1 MNLRPMRPNSKV
13 APMTSVPAA
22 ASDNSSKSAKVL
34 VIDDDAIFRDLLRL
48 HLSNNGYQ
56 VLVAE
61 HAIIGGH
68 LVLSEAPDLII
79 VDVEMPYINGYEFVE
94 ALKGDLETRDIPVV
108 FLTVDENVAVHAKRL
123 GAAAYLNKPVMLD
136 ALLEVVRRFTSP
148 DQRSGGKEVH

>member
-1 MNLRPMRPNSKV
+1 MPADSKV
-13 APMTSVPAA
+13 APVTAA
-22 ASDNSSKSAKVL
+22 ATPAPFGSTAKPAKVL
-34 VIDDDAIFRDLLRL
+34 VIDDDAIFRELLRI

-61 HAIIGGH
+61 HAILGGH
-68 LVLSEAPDLII
+68 LVLSETPDLII

-94 ALKGDLETRDIPVV
+94 ALKGDLETRDIPVI

-136 ALLEVVRRFTSP
+136 ALLDAV
-148 DQRSGGKEVH
+148 QRILSSVQRNGGKEAR

>member
-1 MNLRPMRPNSKV
+1 
-13 APMTSVPAA
+13 MTAA
-22 ASDNSSKSAKVL
+22 ATPASGPSGKSTKVL

-48 HLSNNGYQ
+48 HLSNNGYE

-61 HAIIGGH
+61 HAILGGH
-68 LVLSEAPDLII
+68 LVLSDAPDLII

-94 ALKGDLETRDIPVV
+94 ALKGDLETRDIPVI

-136 ALLEVVRRFTSP
+136 ALLDTVRRIMSSARR
-148 DQRSGGKEVH
+148 DGGKEAH

>member
-1 MNLRPMRPNSKV
+1 
-13 APMTSVPAA
+13 MTSAATPASGK
-22 ASDNSSKSAKVL
+22 SDPPAKVL

-61 HAIIGGH
+61 HAILGGH

-136 ALLEVVRRFTSP
+136 ALLDVVRRITPSTR
-148 DQRSGGKEVH
+148 RSGGKDAH

>member
-1 MNLRPMRPNSKV
+1 MS
-13 APMTSVPAA
+13 PAGSP
-22 ASDNSSKSAKVL
+22 ASDKSNKPAKVL

-48 HLSNNGYQ
+48 HLSNHGYQ

-61 HAIIGGH
+61 HAILGGH

-94 ALKGDLETRDIPVV
+94 ALKGDLETREIPIV

-136 ALLEVVRRFTSP
+136 ALLDVVRRFTSP
-148 DQRSGGKEVH
+148 AQGIADPRPS

>member
-1 MNLRPMRPNSKV
+1 MS
-13 APMTSVPAA
+13 PAGSP
-22 ASDNSSKSAKVL
+22 ASDKSNKPARVL

-48 HLSNNGYQ
+48 HLSNHGYQ

-61 HAIIGGH
+61 HAILGGH

-136 ALLEVVRRFTSP
+136 ALLDVVRRLTSRAEGTADP
-148 DQRSGGKEVH
+148 RPS